1 MSLIKSSSKKADS
14 WRYLIYPQLSFIFP
28 RGFLLLHLYDLFFY
42 HVWLENLHP
51 CQPLSRMTSIE
62 DHLASYPNSWSQYH
76 VTNWSSLFS
85 TNVEELRIDI
95 VEIMAVQKQSMPSF
109 ASIISVLSIVFYC
122 AGFLRVEL
130 ELHEQKKRINALESV
145 AEAKSPSNDTDMK
158 IIKNAPGKFF
168 WLKLELTRQIK
179 IKKQD
184 YQNQA
189 SLFELHILSLN

>member
-1 MSLIKSSSKKADS
+1 M
-14 WRYLIYPQLSFIFP
+14 PT
-28 RGFLLLHLYDLFFY
+28 
-42 HVWLENLHP
+42 
-51 CQPLSRMTSIE
+51 LSRMTSIA
-62 DHLASYPNSWSQYH
+62 DYLASYPNTWSQYH

-189 SLFELHILSLN
+189 SLFELHILCLN